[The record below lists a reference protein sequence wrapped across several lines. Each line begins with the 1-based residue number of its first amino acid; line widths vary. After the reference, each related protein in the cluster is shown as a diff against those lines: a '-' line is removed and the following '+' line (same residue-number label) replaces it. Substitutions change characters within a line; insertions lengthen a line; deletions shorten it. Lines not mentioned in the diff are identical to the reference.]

1 MSLEQF
7 YKRYKWTIYLAIILC
22 WLVFIVFLGQP
33 LREGKSKKEKREDN
47 KKQKGA
53 GAAWRDV
60 KKRGRKIRKGIKK
73 VSSKA
78 EEGIKKAAAAVKCEA
93 DKVAIKGI
101 DGAIKAVEE
110 KYKMPFQFCF
120 FPLNIR
126 SHATGS
132 CGVKETNG
140 LIRQQLKIRED
151 NKKCFK
157 KWFDKQKEK
166 EEKKDEEAKNSYLP
180 KFTF

>member
-101 DGAIKAVEE
+101 DVAIEAVKK
-110 KYKMPFQFCF
+110 KYKMFFEFCF
-120 FPLNIR
+120 FPLDSR
-126 SHATGS
+126 SDATGS
-132 CGVKETNG
+132 CGVKEKKV
-140 LIRQQLKIRED
+140 LKKRKLKIRED

-157 KWFDKQKEK
+157 K
-166 EEKKDEEAKNSYLP
+166 
-180 KFTF
+180 